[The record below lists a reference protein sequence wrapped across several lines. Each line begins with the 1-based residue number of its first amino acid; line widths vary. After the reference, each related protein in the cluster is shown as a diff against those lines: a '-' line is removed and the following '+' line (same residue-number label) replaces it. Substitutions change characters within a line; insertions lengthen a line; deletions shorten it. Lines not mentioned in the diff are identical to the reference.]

1 MLEIVFVLFLL
12 AAAYFYVRGH
22 PAVKAYFA
30 NKAER
35 ETLRKRHV
43 RLHKARQDMLV
54 SIHFSIAPSVDAL

>member
-12 AAAYFYVRGH
+12 AAAFFYVRSH

-35 ETLRKRHV
+35 EALRKRHV

-54 SIHFSIAPSVDAL
+54 SCCSSIV